1 MLDLRTWSALPHVG
15 GVVPLFEHCLRCS
28 LHGCEL
34 CHNRCHAGCTVS
46 TLARAGSLHLCSCRA
61 ARLGSGAPA
70 LPVSRVLAGLRLV
83 DPPWIS
89 CSVGERAP
97 HRYLRLPLHQAGSW
111 NWQLCETPEKREGSR
126 FQGLGPCPWE
136 LATALCEP
144 LMTQEVQWGCLQWTD
159 DSRSRQQCRQIV
171 CQRNKNRL

>member
-1 MLDLRTWSALPHVG
+1 MLDLRTCAALPHVG
-15 GVVPLFEHCLRCS
+15 GVVPLFERLRCS
-28 LHGCEL
+28 LHGCSVSQPVSRRL
-34 CHNRCHAGCTVS
+34 HLLS

-70 LPVSRVLAGLRLV
+70 LPVSRVLAGLRQH
-83 DPPWIS
+83 PPWIS

-97 HRYLRLPLHQAGSW
+97 HRYLRLSSSW
-111 NWQLCETPEKREGSR
+111 DWQLCETPEKREGSR
-126 FQGLGPCPWE
+126 FQGPGPCPWE

>member
-1 MLDLRTWSALPHVG
+1 MASSHYLNIVCGAR
-15 GVVPLFEHCLRCS
+15 
-28 LHGCEL
+28 
-34 CHNRCHAGCTVS
+34 CTVASCVTTGVTPAAPSS
-46 TLARAGSLHLCSCRA
+46 TLPGSLHLCSCRA

-83 DPPWIS
+83 LGPSLDFLLS
-89 CSVGERAP
+89 RRESAAP
-97 HRYLRLPLHQAGSW
+97 LPAPLHQAGSW

-126 FQGLGPCPWE
+126 FQGPGPCPWE

>member
-15 GVVPLFEHCLRCS
+15 GVVPLFERLRCS

-46 TLARAGSLHLCSCRA
+46 TLPGSLHLCSCRA

-83 DPPWIS
+83 WWTLPGFPAQSARERRTATCASLSTKPAAGTGS
-89 CSVGERAP
+89 CVKPQRRGR
-97 HRYLRLPLHQAGSW
+97 G
-111 NWQLCETPEKREGSR
+111 
-126 FQGLGPCPWE
+126 
-136 LATALCEP
+136 
-144 LMTQEVQWGCLQWTD
+144 V
-159 DSRSRQQCRQIV
+159 DSRDLDPALGNLPRPCAS
-171 CQRNKNRL
+171 L

>member
-1 MLDLRTWSALPHVG
+1 MPVSPTSVASSHYLNVCGA
-15 GVVPLFEHCLRCS
+15 RCTVAW
-28 LHGCEL
+28 

-46 TLARAGSLHLCSCRA
+46 TLPGSLHLCSCRA

-83 DPPWIS
+83 LGPSLDFLLS
-89 CSVGERAP
+89 RRESAAP
-97 HRYLRLPLHQAGSW
+97 LPAPLHQTGSW
-111 NWQLCETPEKREGSR
+111 DWQLCETPEREGSR

>member
-1 MLDLRTWSALPHVG
+1 MLV
-15 GVVPLFEHCLRCS
+15 
-28 LHGCEL
+28 
-34 CHNRCHAGCTVS
+34 
-46 TLARAGSLHLCSCRA
+46 
-61 ARLGSGAPA
+61 ARLRAVSQ
-70 LPVSRVLAGLRLV
+70 PVSRRLHQEQALSTCAAV
-83 DPPWIS
+83 EQPDSVPEPRHCRSLESWQVCAWCWDPPWIS

-126 FQGLGPCPWE
+126 FQGPGPCPWE

>member
-28 LHGCEL
+28 LHGCS
-34 CHNRCHAGCTVS
+34 VS
-46 TLARAGSLHLCSCRA
+46 Q
-61 ARLGSGAPA
+61 
-70 LPVSRVLAGLRLV
+70 PVSRRLHQEQALSTCAAV
-83 DPPWIS
+83 EQPD
-89 CSVGERAP
+89 SVPEPRHCRSLESWQVCAWCRSSLDFLLSRRESAAP
-97 HRYLRLPLHQAGSW
+97 LPAPLHQAGSW
-111 NWQLCETPEKREGSR
+111 DWQLCETPEKREGSR
-126 FQGLGPCPWE
+126 FQGPGPCPWE

>member
-1 MLDLRTWSALPHVG
+1 MLLSPTSVASSHYLNVCGAR
-15 GVVPLFEHCLRCS
+15 
-28 LHGCEL
+28 
-34 CHNRCHAGCTVS
+34 CTVAS
-46 TLARAGSLHLCSCRA
+46 CVTTGVTPAAPLHSGKSRLSLHLCSCRA

-70 LPVSRVLAGLRLV
+70 LPVSSLGR
-83 DPPWIS
+83 S
-89 CSVGERAP
+89 AP
-97 HRYLRLPLHQAGSW
+97 GGPSLDFLLSRRESAAPLPAPLHQTGSW
-111 NWQLCETPEKREGSR
+111 SWQLCETPEKREGSR
-126 FQGLGPCPWE
+126 FQGPGPCPWE

>member
-1 MLDLRTWSALPHVG
+1 MLDLRTCAGLPHVG
-15 GVVPLFEHCLRCS
+15 GVVPLFEVCGAR
-28 LHGCEL
+28 
-34 CHNRCHAGCTVS
+34 CTVASCVTTGVTPAAPSS
-46 TLARAGSLHLCSCRA
+46 TLPGSLHLCSCRA

>member
-1 MLDLRTWSALPHVG
+1 MLDLRTCAALPHVG
-15 GVVPLFEHCLRCS
+15 GVVPLFERLRCS

-34 CHNRCHAGCTVS
+34 CHNRCHAGCTSPLWQEQALS
-46 TLARAGSLHLCSCRA
+46 TCAAVEQPDSVPEPRHCR
-61 ARLGSGAPA
+61 
-70 LPVSRVLAGLRLV
+70 SRVLAGLRLV

-97 HRYLRLPLHQAGSW
+97 HRYLRLSSSW
-111 NWQLCETPEKREGSR
+111 DWQLCETPEKREGSR
-126 FQGLGPCPWE
+126 FQGPGPCPWE

>member
-1 MLDLRTWSALPHVG
+1 M
-15 GVVPLFEHCLRCS
+15 PLSPTSVASSHYLNIVCGAR
-28 LHGCEL
+28 
-34 CHNRCHAGCTVS
+34 CTVAS
-46 TLARAGSLHLCSCRA
+46 CVTTGVTPAAPGAGSLHLCSCSGG

-70 LPVSRVLAGLRLV
+70 LPVSRVLAGLRLM

-126 FQGLGPCPWE
+126 FQGPGPCPWE